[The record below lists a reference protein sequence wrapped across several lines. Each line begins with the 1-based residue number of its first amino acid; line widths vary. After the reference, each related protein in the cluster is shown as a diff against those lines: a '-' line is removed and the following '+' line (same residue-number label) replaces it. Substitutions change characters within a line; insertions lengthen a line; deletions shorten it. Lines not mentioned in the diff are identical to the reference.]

1 MLDNLFP
8 QIDFVSFSMLL
19 ISIDLRYRL
28 NDTHFFF
35 DMDSFS
41 SIIFKIGL
49 FIALNTFQTHT
60 NTHNTL
66 SHYTIFIK
74 SFKSISPK
82 KRYYVYLEE
91 FCFVENGWVLDC
103 DCLNI
108 SIIFPIRNARMALIG
123 EKITFR
129 IRKVQIMLKIHP
141 KQFPACYLTDCIY
154 TKENIYKLTPVEFC
168 FCYLFI
174 SIRSYFTPLLDFKII
189 AIVFV

>member
-91 FCFVENGWVLDC
+91 FCFVERLGFGLWLLEYINNFSHKKRQNGFNRWKNYIPHQKSTNNAENPSKTISCLLSHWLYIHKRKYLQTNPGRVLLLLFIYFD
-103 DCLNI
+103 
-108 SIIFPIRNARMALIG
+108 SIILHS
-123 EKITFR
+123 TFG
-129 IRKVQIMLKIHP
+129 
-141 KQFPACYLTDCIY
+141 F
-154 TKENIYKLTPVEFC
+154 
-168 FCYLFI
+168 
-174 SIRSYFTPLLDFKII
+174 
-189 AIVFV
+189 